1 MKVVPVIISGGAG
14 SRLWPASRQS
24 HPKPFLRVADGHS
37 LIQHTVL
44 RAASIEGVAE
54 LVTVTSRDHLFLT
67 KDAFDELDCVALHR
81 TFLLE
86 PEGRDTA
93 AAVAAAA
100 IHAKATQGPD
110 AILCI
115 FPADHMIGDRPAFL
129 SVMNRAIEH
138 ARQGR
143 ISTLG
148 ITPDRPDTAFGY
160 IETDGENVVRFV
172 EKPDAETAKSYVAA
186 KRFLWNAG
194 IFCFKAQ
201 VMLDE
206 MALHCPAVVEAVLDS
221 YENGAVVHGE
231 NFASIELS
239 AKHFALAPRISL
251 DRAVMEKTSN
261 LAVVP
266 CEMGWNDIGSWNA
279 MAELILPNERGNR
292 IRGDVHVVDTVDSYI
307 SSDKRVIGAVG
318 VSDLVIVDTPD
329 ALLVASRDRVQD
341 VKKLFEGLKASG
353 HEAHLL
359 HSTVH
364 RPWGTYTVLEEGE
377 RFKIK
382 RIEVKPGGRLS
393 LQMHYH
399 RSEHWVVVSGT
410 AKIVNGDHE
419 LLLTTNQSTYI
430 PCGHKHRLE
439 NPGNIGLVMIE
450 VQSGEY
456 LGEDDIVR
464 FDDIYG
470 RC

>member
-24 HPKPFLRVADGHS
+24 HPKPFLKVADGHS

-44 RAASIEGVAE
+44 RAASIEGVVE
-54 LVTVTSRDHLFLT
+54 LVAVTSGDHLFLT
-67 KDAFDELDCVALHR
+67 KDDFDQLDSVVLPR

-93 AAVAAAA
+93 AAVAAAT

-110 AILCI
+110 AILCV
-115 FPADHMIGDRPAFL
+115 FPADHMIGNLPAFL
-129 SVMNRAIEH
+129 NVMGRAIDH
-138 ARQGR
+138 AKQGR
-143 ISTLG
+143 IATLG
-148 ITPDRPDTAFGY
+148 INPTRPDTAFGY
-160 IETDGENVVRFV
+160 IEADGEKVVRFV
-172 EKPDAETAKSYVAA
+172 EKPDLETAQAYLAS
-186 KRFLWNAG
+186 KRFFWNAG
-194 IFCFKAQ
+194 IFCFTAQ
-201 VMLDE
+201 TMLTE
-206 MALHCPAVVEAVLDS
+206 MAVHCPAVIEAVSRS
-221 YENGAVVHGE
+221 YENARFSEGE
-231 NFASIELS
+231 GFAKIEL
-239 AKHFALAPRISL
+239 APEHFGSAPRISL
-251 DRAVMEKTSN
+251 DHAVMEKAGN
-261 LAVVP
+261 LAVIP
-266 CEMGWNDIGSWNA
+266 CDMDWNDIGSWNA
-279 MAELILPNERGNR
+279 MAELIAPDENGNR
-292 IRGDVHVVDTVDSYI
+292 IRGDIHMIGTAGSYI
-307 SSDKRVIGAVG
+307 SSDRRVIGTVG
-318 VSDLVIVDTPD
+318 VNDLIIVDSPD

-353 HEAHLL
+353 HGAHLL

-382 RIEVKPGGRLS
+382 RIEVKPGRRLS

-399 RSEHWVVVSGT
+399 RSEHWVVVSGS
-410 AKIVNGDHE
+410 AKIVNGDQE
-419 LLLTTNQSTYI
+419 LFLATNESTYI

-439 NPGNIGLVMIE
+439 NPGRIDLVIIE
-450 VQSGEY
+450 VQSGDY

-470 RC
+470 RA

>member
-24 HPKPFLRVADGHS
+24 HPKPFLKVADGHS

-44 RAASIEGVAE
+44 RAASIQDVVE
-54 LVTVTSRDHLFLT
+54 LVTVTSTGHLFLT
-67 KDAFDELDCVALHR
+67 KDDFDELDSVVLPR

-93 AAVAAAA
+93 AAVAAATV
-100 IHAKATQGPD
+100 HAKAAQGPD

-115 FPADHMIGDRPAFL
+115 FPADHMIGDLPAFQTAM
-129 SVMNRAIEH
+129 SRAIEH
-138 ARQGR
+138 AQQGR
-143 ISTLG
+143 IATLG

-160 IETDGENVVRFV
+160 IEADGEKVVRFV
-172 EKPDAETAKSYVAA
+172 EKPDAETAKSYVAS
-186 KRFLWNAG
+186 KRFFWNAG

-206 MALHCPAVVEAVLDS
+206 MASHCPAVIEAVLDS
-221 YENGAVVHGE
+221 YENARVSHGE
-231 NFASIELS
+231 HFASIELS
-239 AKHFALAPRISL
+239 SEHFAQAPRISL
-251 DRAVMEKTSN
+251 DHAVMEKTHN

-279 MAELILPNERGNR
+279 MAELVAADGSGNR
-292 IRGDVHVVDTVDSYI
+292 IRGDVHVVDTVGSYI
-307 SSDKRVIGAVG
+307 SSDKRVIGTVG
-318 VSDLVIVDTPD
+318 ISDLVIVDSPD

-341 VKKLFEGLKASG
+341 VKKLFEGLKAAG

-359 HSTVH
+359 HNTVH

-410 AKIVNGDHE
+410 AKIVNGDQE
-419 LLLTTNQSTYI
+419 LFLTTNQSTYI

-439 NPGNIGLVMIE
+439 NPGSIGLVMIE

-464 FDDIYG
+464 FEDIYG
-470 RC
+470 RS

>member
-14 SRLWPASRQS
+14 ARLWPASRQS
-24 HPKPFLRVADGHS
+24 HPKPFLKLADGRS

-44 RAASIEGVAE
+44 RAISLKDVAE
-54 LVTVTSRDHLFLT
+54 LVAVISRDHLFLT
-67 KDAFDELDCVALHR
+67 KDDFDELSPAVPPH

-100 IHAKATQGPD
+100 IHANATQGPD
-110 AILCI
+110 AILCV
-115 FPADHMIGDRPAFL
+115 FPADHMIGDLSAFTD
-129 SVMNRAIEH
+129 VMGRAIEH
-138 ARQGR
+138 ARQGL
-143 ISTLG
+143 IATLG
-148 ITPDRPDTAFGY
+148 IKPSRPDTAFGY
-160 IETDGENVVRFV
+160 IEADGEKVIRFV
-172 EKPDAETAKSYVAA
+172 EKPSLATAEEYVASG
-186 KRFLWNAG
+186 RFFWNAG

-201 VMLDE
+201 TMLE
-206 MALHCPAVVEAVLDS
+206 AMAAHCPAVLEAVAAS
-221 YENGAVVHGE
+221 YEHGRVENGGDTGK
-231 NFASIELS
+231 IELS
-239 AKHFALAPRISL
+239 AEHFALAPRISL
-251 DRAVMEKTSN
+251 DHAVMEKARN

-279 MAELILPNERGNR
+279 MAELIPADGNGNR
-292 IRGDVHVVDTVDSYI
+292 IRGDVHTVDTAGSYI
-307 SSDKRVIGAVG
+307 TSDKRVIGTVG
-318 VSDLVIVDTPD
+318 VSDLVIVDSPD

-382 RIEVKPGGRLS
+382 RIEVKPGRRLS
-393 LQMHYH
+393 LQMHHH
-399 RSEHWVVVSGT
+399 RSEHWVVVSGS
-410 AKIVNGDHE
+410 ARIVNGDQE
-419 LLLTTNQSTYI
+419 LFLATNESTYI

-439 NPGNIGLVMIE
+439 NPGKIDLVIIE
-450 VQSGEY
+450 VQSGDY

-464 FDDIYG
+464 FDDVYG
-470 RC
+470 RA

>member
-1 MKVVPVIISGGAG
+1 MKVVPVIIGGGAG

-24 HPKPFLRVADGHS
+24 HPKPFLKVTDGRS

-44 RAASIEGVAE
+44 RAESMQDVVEFVAVASTG
-54 LVTVTSRDHLFLT
+54 HLLLM
-67 KDAFDELDCVALHR
+67 KDDFDELDSVLLPR

-93 AAVAAAA
+93 AAVAAAT
-100 IHAKATQGPD
+100 IHAEGTQGPD
-110 AILCI
+110 AILCV
-115 FPADHMIGDRPAFL
+115 FPADHMIGDLSAFQTAM
-129 SVMNRAIEH
+129 SRAIEH
-138 ARQGR
+138 AHCGR
-143 ISTLG
+143 IATLG

-160 IETDGENVVRFV
+160 IEADGEEVVRFV
-172 EKPDAETAKSYVAA
+172 EKPDIETAKSYVAS
-186 KRFLWNAG
+186 KRFFWNAG

-201 VMLDE
+201 LMLDE
-206 MALHCPAVVEAVLDS
+206 MALHCPEVIDAVLGS
-221 YENGAVVHGE
+221 YENAAIVDRDC
-231 NFASIELS
+231 FATIELS
-239 AKHFALAPRISL
+239 SEHFVRAPRISL
-251 DRAVMEKTSN
+251 DRAVMEKTHN

-279 MAELILPNERGNR
+279 MAELVAADGSGNR
-292 IRGDVHVVDTVDSYI
+292 IRGDVHVVDTVGSYI
-307 SSDKRVIGAVG
+307 SADKRVIGTVG
-318 VSDLVIVDTPD
+318 ISDLVIVDSPD

-341 VKKLFEGLKASG
+341 VKKLFEGLKAAG
-353 HEAHLL
+353 HKAHLL
-359 HSTVH
+359 HNTVH

-410 AKIVNGDHE
+410 AKIINGDQE
-419 LLLTTNQSTYI
+419 LFLTTDQSTYI

-439 NPGNIGLVMIE
+439 NPGSIGLVMIE
-450 VQSGEY
+450 VQSGDY
-456 LGEDDIVR
+456 LDEDDIVR
-464 FDDIYG
+464 LEDVYG
-470 RC
+470 RT

>member
-24 HPKPFLRVADGHS
+24 HPKPFLKVADGHS

-44 RAASIEGVAE
+44 RAASIPDVVE
-54 LVTVTSRDHLFLT
+54 LVTVTSREHLFLT
-67 KDAFDELDCVALHR
+67 KDDFDELESVILPR

-93 AAVAAAA
+93 AAVAAAT

-115 FPADHMIGDRPAFL
+115 FPADHMIGNVPAFL
-129 SVMNRAIEH
+129 SVMARAIEH
-138 ARQGR
+138 AKQGR
-143 ISTLG
+143 VATLG
-148 ITPDRPDTAFGY
+148 INPTRPDTAFGY
-160 IETDGENVVRFV
+160 IEADGEKVVRFV
-172 EKPDAETAKSYVAA
+172 EKPDIETAKAYVAS
-186 KRFLWNAG
+186 KRFFWNAG
-194 IFCFKAQ
+194 IFCFRAQ

-206 MALHCPAVVEAVLDS
+206 MASHSPAVIEAVLAS
-221 YENGAVVHGE
+221 YEDARVSHGE
-231 NFASIELS
+231 GFANVELS
-239 AKHFALAPRISL
+239 SEHFALAPRISL
-251 DRAVMEKTSN
+251 DHAVMEKTQN

-266 CEMGWNDIGSWNA
+266 CDMEWNDIGSWNA
-279 MAELILPNERGNR
+279 MAELVAADESGNR
-292 IRGDVHVVDTVDSYI
+292 IRGDVRMVDTTGSYI
-307 SSDKRVIGAVG
+307 SSGKRVIGTVG
-318 VSDLVIVDTPD
+318 ISDLVIVDSPD

-341 VKKLFEGLKASG
+341 VKKLFESLKASG
-353 HEAHLL
+353 HDAHLL

-410 AKIVNGDHE
+410 AKIVNGDQE

-464 FDDIYG
+464 FDDVYG
-470 RC
+470 RT

>member
-1 MKVVPVIISGGAG
+1 MKVLPVIISGGAG
-14 SRLWPASRQS
+14 SRLWPASRQL
-24 HPKPFLRVADGHS
+24 HPKPFLKMSDGHS

-44 RAASIEGVAE
+44 RAASIEGVTE
-54 LVTVTSRDHLFLT
+54 LVAVTSKGHLFLT
-67 KDAFDELDCVALHR
+67 KDEFDELDAVTLPR

-86 PEGRDTA
+86 PDGRDTA

-115 FPADHMIGDRPAFL
+115 FPADHMIGDLPAFL
-129 SVMNRAIEH
+129 CAMNRAIEL
-138 ARQGR
+138 ARHGR

-148 ITPDRPDTAFGY
+148 ISPDRPDTAFGY
-160 IETDGENVVRFV
+160 IEADGEKVVRFV
-172 EKPDAETAKSYVAA
+172 EKPDAETAKSYVAS
-186 KRFLWNAG
+186 KRFFWNAG
-194 IFCFKAQ
+194 IFCFKVQ

-206 MALHCPAVVEAVLDS
+206 MASHCPAVIEAVLES
-221 YENGAVVHGE
+221 YENGTVTRCE
-231 NFASIELS
+231 RFASIELS
-239 AKHFALAPRISL
+239 AEHFALAPRISL
-251 DRAVMEKTSN
+251 DRAVMEKTGN
-261 LAVVP
+261 LAVIP

-279 MAELILPNERGNR
+279 MADLIAPDESGNR
-292 IRGDVHVVDTVDSYI
+292 IRGDVHMVDTVDSYI
-307 SSDKRVIGAVG
+307 SSDKRVIGTVG
-318 VSDLVIVDTPD
+318 VSGLVIVDSPD

-353 HEAHLL
+353 HEVHLL
-359 HSTVH
+359 HNTVH

-410 AKIVNGDHE
+410 AKIVNGDQE
-419 LLLTTNQSTYI
+419 LLLATNQSTYI
-430 PCGHKHRLE
+430 PCGYKHRLE
-439 NPGNIGLVMIE
+439 NPGNIGLVIIE

-470 RC
+470 RS

>member
-24 HPKPFLRVADGHS
+24 HPKPFLKVADGHS
-37 LIQHTVL
+37 LIQYTML
-44 RAASIEGVAE
+44 RAASIRDVVE
-54 LVTVTSRDHLFLT
+54 LVTVTSADHLFLT
-67 KDAFDELDCVALHR
+67 KDDFDELESVVPAH

-93 AAVAAAA
+93 AAVAAATV
-100 IHAKATQGPD
+100 HANATQGPD

-115 FPADHMIGDRPAFL
+115 FPADHMIGNLSAFL
-129 SVMNRAIEH
+129 SAMGRAIEH
-138 ARQGR
+138 AKQGR
-143 ISTLG
+143 IATLG
-148 ITPDRPDTAFGY
+148 ISPNRPDTAFGY
-160 IETDGENVVRFV
+160 IEADGEKVVRFV
-172 EKPDAETAKSYVAA
+172 EKPDLEMAKAYVASQ
-186 KRFLWNAG
+186 RFFWNAG
-194 IFCFKAQ
+194 IFCFRAQ

-206 MALHCPAVVEAVLDS
+206 MASHCPAVIEATVAS
-221 YENGAVVHGE
+221 YENGRFNHDEG
-231 NFASIELS
+231 FTRIELS
-239 AKHFALAPRISL
+239 SEHFALAPRISL
-251 DRAVMEKTSN
+251 DHAVMEKTHN

-266 CEMGWNDIGSWNA
+266 CEMEWNDIGSWNA
-279 MAELILPNERGNR
+279 MAELIAPDASGNR
-292 IRGDVHVVDTVDSYI
+292 IRGDVHMVDTTGSYI
-307 SSDKRVIGAVG
+307 SSGKRVIGTVG
-318 VSDLVIVDTPD
+318 ISDLVIVDSPD

-341 VKKLFEGLKASG
+341 VKKLFESLKASG

-382 RIEVKPGGRLS
+382 RIEVKPGRRLS

-399 RSEHWVVVSGT
+399 RSEHWVVVSGS
-410 AKIVNGDHE
+410 AKIVNGDKE
-419 LLLTTNQSTYI
+419 LFLATNQSTYI

-439 NPGNIGLVMIE
+439 NPGKVDLVIIE
-450 VQSGEY
+450 VQSGDY

-464 FDDIYG
+464 FDDVYG
-470 RC
+470 RA

>member
-24 HPKPFLRVADGHS
+24 HPKPFLKVADGHS

-44 RAASIEGVAE
+44 RAVSIEGVAE
-54 LVTVTSRDHLFLT
+54 LVTVASKAHLYLT
-67 KDAFDELDCVALHR
+67 KDDFNELESVVLPR

-93 AAVAAAA
+93 AAVAAAT
-100 IHAKATQGPD
+100 IHTKATQGPD

-115 FPADHMIGDRPAFL
+115 FPADQIIGDLPAFR
-129 SVMNRAIEH
+129 SAMSRAIEH
-138 ARQGR
+138 ARQGH
-143 ISTLG
+143 IAALG
-148 ITPDRPDTAFGY
+148 INPNRPETAFGY
-160 IETDGENVVRFV
+160 IEADGEKVVRFV
-172 EKPDAETAKSYVAA
+172 EKPDIETAKSYVAS
-186 KRFLWNAG
+186 KRFFWNAG

-206 MALHCPAVVEAVLDS
+206 MAAHCPEVIDAVLAS
-221 YENGAVVHGE
+221 YENARVSHGDHV
-231 NFASIELS
+231 ASIELS
-239 AKHFALAPRISL
+239 SEHFAMAPRISL
-251 DRAVMEKTSN
+251 DRGVMEKTHN
-261 LAVVP
+261 LSVVP

-279 MAELILPNERGNR
+279 MAELVAADVNGNR
-292 IRGDVHVVDTVDSYI
+292 IRGDVHMIDTMRSYI
-307 SSDKRVIGAVG
+307 SSDKRVIGTVG
-318 VSDLVIVDTPD
+318 ISDLVIVDSPD
-329 ALLVASRDRVQD
+329 ALLVASRDSVQD
-341 VKKLFEGLKASG
+341 VKKLFEGLKAAG

-364 RPWGTYTVLEEGE
+364 RPWGTYTVLEESE

-382 RIEVKPGGRLS
+382 RIEVNPGGRLS
-393 LQMHYH
+393 LQMHHH

-410 AKIVNGDHE
+410 AKIVNGDQE

-464 FDDIYG
+464 LDDVYG
-470 RC
+470 RT

>member
-37 LIQHTVL
+37 LIQHTAL
-44 RAASIEGVAE
+44 RAASVQDVVE
-54 LVTVTSRDHLFLT
+54 LVTVTSRDHFFLT
-67 KDAFDELDCVALHR
+67 KDDFDELDTIALPR

-93 AAVAAAA
+93 AAVAAAT
-100 IHAKATQGPD
+100 IHAKATQGLD

-115 FPADHMIGDRPAFL
+115 FPADHMIGDQPAFL
-129 SVMNRAIEH
+129 SAMSRAIEH
-138 ARQGR
+138 AQQGR
-143 ISTLG
+143 IATLG
-148 ITPDRPDTAFGY
+148 IGPDRPDTAFGY
-160 IETDGENVVRFV
+160 IEADGEKVVRFV
-172 EKPDAETAKSYVAA
+172 EKPDIEAAKSYVAS
-186 KRFLWNAG
+186 KRFFWNAG

-206 MALHCPAVVEAVLDS
+206 MASHCPAVIDAVLDS
-221 YENGAVVHGE
+221 YENGSFSRGE
-231 NFASIELS
+231 GFTNIELS
-239 AKHFALAPRISL
+239 FEHFALAPRISL
-251 DRAVMEKTSN
+251 DRAVMEKTLN
-261 LAVVP
+261 LAVIP

-279 MAELILPNERGNR
+279 MAELVAPDGSGNR
-292 IRGDVHVVDTVDSYI
+292 IRGDVHMVDTVGSYI
-307 SSDKRVIGAVG
+307 SSDKRVIGTVG
-318 VSDLVIVDTPD
+318 ISGLVIVDSPD
-329 ALLVASRDRVQD
+329 ALLVASRDHVQD
-341 VKKLFEGLKASG
+341 VKKLFEVLKASG

-359 HSTVH
+359 HNTVH
-364 RPWGTYTVLEEGE
+364 RPWGTYTILEEGE

-410 AKIVNGDHE
+410 AKIVNGDQE

-439 NPGNIGLVMIE
+439 NPGTIGLVMIE

-464 FDDIYG
+464 FDDAYG
-470 RC
+470 RT